1 MIPSNKGEKH
11 NMEIKINYNPYTVS
25 TELLMNG
32 KAIDP
37 KSSPLA
43 YVYNKRLQDWIEPR
57 GNWKGFFGELR
68 SSSGESSVSIK
79 FTGTFSDFED
89 LDYAK
94 KHFGSCFERIDL
106 VHENKNT
113 AMDIDPHHKLQKL
126 NELYQKLQEGPVD
139 EFKTDDIKKNFEA
152 ALNSDFR
159 IVVIAS
165 MSSGKSTF
173 INAILGK
180 DLLPATNQATTA
192 VITEIRVNP
201 QMDHFVVSAQDK
213 YGNVLV
219 ENQIA
224 NKDLIEDLN
233 SRKDPNDPEPD
244 TKKKKALLH
253 KMKLEGPVPNLH
265 SDDLHAVFVD
275 TPGGNNAQNDEHKA
289 LMDEAIKDE
298 NKSIILYIFDGTKPS
313 TDDGKLILQK
323 IADSM
328 KSCIHGKQ
336 SKDRF
341 LFIANKMDAYDI
353 EKESFEG
360 FINDTILPQLSSV
373 GITGPNLFLVSAE
386 AAKLVR
392 LVANGELLHR
402 NNTGRLNHYTWLFN
416 DESEMLQKY
425 ASLNTTDREKL
436 VTIAQKYMEVANVAE
451 NAKEKAESEYKA
463 TEINSGIP
471 AVEMAINEYL
481 DKYAIPIK
489 IKNMHDAFMKKV
501 KEMEMIH
508 KCEEE
513 WASSES
519 KLKEIQ
525 QEVQKKWE
533 MYQHST
539 KLQEYRDRVMALN
552 PDISKFVEEEQ
563 SNVSTELAKLIQDA
577 PDEIPAVEA
586 EIYLAN
592 FKKKTNVIFKAII
605 IRLESKIELS
615 VKSFL
620 QNIIKGYAQ
629 CITELDS
636 EGLFNIGNYDIKQL
650 VEFDTLLLNTEN
662 FTTTKKV
669 KTGTQTI
676 EKRGFVAFLARTF
689 GIGGYENV
697 DIFKDQ
703 SFISV
708 KNLIKD
714 QASKIQESF
723 DNATDTAVNDTT
735 KQIDE
740 LKSFTLTKLRTLD
753 DTIKNQMAEIQNK
766 VSDQKKL
773 EAEVKANSD
782 KFLWIKGFVN
792 QVENLLTI

>member
-1 MIPSNKGEKH
+1 
-11 NMEIKINYNPYTVS
+11 MEIKINYNPYTVS

-32 KAIDP
+32 KAIDQ

-43 YVYNKRLQDWIEPR
+43 YAYNKRLQDWIEPR
-57 GNWKGFFGELR
+57 GNWKGFFRELR
-68 SSSGESSVSIK
+68 SSSGESTVSIK
-79 FTGTFSDFED
+79 FTGTFGDFED
-89 LDYAK
+89 LVYAK
-94 KHFGSCFERIDL
+94 EHFGSCFDRIDL
-106 VHENKNT
+106 VHENKDT

-152 ALNSDFR
+152 TLNSDFR
-159 IVVIAS
+159 IIVVAP
-165 MSSGKSTF
+165 MSSGKSTL
-173 INAILGK
+173 INSILGK
-180 DLLPATNQATTA
+180 NLLPAINRATTA

-213 YGNVLV
+213 YGNVLAK
-219 ENQIA
+219 NQIA

-244 TKKKKALLH
+244 PEKKKALLH

-275 TPGGNNAQNDEHKA
+275 TPGGNNAQNDEHEA

-313 TDDGKLILQK
+313 TDDGNLILQK

-328 KSCIHGKQ
+328 KLGIHGKQ

-341 LFIANKMDAYDI
+341 LFIANRMDDYDTD
-353 EKESFEG
+353 KESFEDL
-360 FINDTILPQLSSV
+360 INNTILPQLSSV
-373 GITGPNLFLVSAE
+373 GITEPNLFLVSAE

-392 LVANGELLHR
+392 LTANEEQLTRKETRDL
-402 NNTGRLNHYTWLFN
+402 YSFIEQFN
-416 DESEMLQKY
+416 DESEMLPKY
-425 ASLNTTDREKL
+425 ASLNTTDKELLITAAK
-436 VTIAQKYMEVANVAE
+436 KYMEA
-451 NAKEKAESEYKA
+451 AKTAESEEEQTENEYKA
-463 TEINSGIP
+463 AEINSGIP

-513 WASSES
+513 WASSKT

-525 QEVQKKWE
+525 QETQKKWE
-533 MYQHST
+533 AYQHST
-539 KLQEYRDRVMALN
+539 KLQEYRDRVRALN
-552 PDISKFVEEEQ
+552 PDINKFVEKEQ
-563 SNVSTELAKLIQDA
+563 SNVSTELAKLIHDA
-577 PDEIPAVEA
+577 PPRIPAEEA

-592 FKKKTNVIFKAII
+592 FKKKINVILKAII
-605 IRLESKIELS
+605 IRLESQMEYS

-620 QNIIKGYAQ
+620 QNIINDYAQ

-650 VEFDTLLLNTEN
+650 VEFDNLLLNTED
-662 FTTTKKV
+662 FTITEKV

-676 EKRGFVAFLARTF
+676 KKRGVLSFFARKF
-689 GIGGYENV
+689 GVGGYENI

-703 SFISV
+703 SFV
-708 KNLIKD
+708 CMEDLIRS
-714 QASKIQESF
+714 QTSKIQESF
-723 DNATDTAVNDTT
+723 DSATDAAVNDAT

-740 LKSFTLTKLRTLD
+740 LKSVTLAKLRTLD
-753 DTIKNQMAEIQNK
+753 TTIKSQMAEIQKK

-773 EAEVKANSD
+773 EEKVKANSD
-782 KFLWIKGFVN
+782 KFLWIQEFVN